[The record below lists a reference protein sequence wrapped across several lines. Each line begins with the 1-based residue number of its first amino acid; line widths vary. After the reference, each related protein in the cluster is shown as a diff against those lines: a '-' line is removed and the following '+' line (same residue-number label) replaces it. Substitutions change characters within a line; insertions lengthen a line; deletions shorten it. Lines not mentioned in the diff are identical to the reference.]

1 MKGKQEGNRAK
12 KTSFAG
18 KKILITGGLGFIGS
32 SLAIALAK
40 QGAVITIVDNLT
52 PNQGGNEFNI
62 RSIRNRVLLNYADI
76 RDTHAMNHLVKG
88 KDFVFHLARQNDH
101 ILSLKDPFPDIDINV
116 RGMAVLLEALKIHN
130 QQARLIYVGTRG
142 QYGNQ
147 VTLPVSET
155 APTNPRGI
163 YEITNLTAEKMVSV
177 YHEVHGLQ
185 SVMLRLTNVYGPKSQ
200 MKHDHYGVVNW
211 FIRLALENKQI
222 PLYGDGSLKRDFL
235 YIDDAID
242 ALILCATTQSCYGE
256 ILNVGN
262 NKAETFRELVE
273 ALGRIIPTA
282 TWKFTQFSV
291 ERKAQEPGHFLSD
304 ITKIN
309 RLTGWKPK
317 ITLTQGLRRTVSY
330 YKKHHNYYW

>member
-200 MKHDHYGVVNW
+200 MKHDHYGVVN
-211 FIRLALENKQI
+211 
-222 PLYGDGSLKRDFL
+222 
-235 YIDDAID
+235 
-242 ALILCATTQSCYGE
+242 
-256 ILNVGN
+256 
-262 NKAETFRELVE
+262 
-273 ALGRIIPTA
+273 
-282 TWKFTQFSV
+282 
-291 ERKAQEPGHFLSD
+291 
-304 ITKIN
+304 
-309 RLTGWKPK
+309 
-317 ITLTQGLRRTVSY
+317 
-330 YKKHHNYYW
+330 